1 MKVAVTAQGQE
12 LSSALDKRFG
22 RAQWIIVVDSD
33 SRDYQAYENTANLNM
48 AQGAGI
54 QTAKRVIDLGVD
66 AVLTGNVGP
75 KAFAT
80 LKAAEVQIFLTATP
94 TVSDAID
101 ALNNDKLE
109 PVSQANVAGHWS

>member
-1 MKVAVTAQGQE
+1 MNVAVTAQGQE

-22 RAQWIIVVDSD
+22 RAQWIMVVDLD
-33 SRDYQAYENTANLNM
+33 SKDYHAYENTANLNM

-80 LKAAEVQIFLTATP
+80 LKAAEVQIFLADAP

-101 ALNNDKLE
+101 ALNKGELTS
-109 PVSQANVAGHWS
+109 VSQANVDGHWS

>member
-12 LSSALDKRFG
+12 LGSAVDNRFG
-22 RAQWIIVVDSD
+22 RAEWIVVVDSD
-33 SRDYQAYENTANLNM
+33 SKDCQAYSNTANLNI

-54 QTAKRVIDLGVD
+54 QTAKRVIDLGVA

-80 LKAAEVQIFLTATP
+80 LDAANVPIFLTKAT
-94 TVSDAID
+94 TVGDAID
-101 ALNNDKLE
+101 SLENGELKLA
-109 PVSQANVAGHWS
+109 SHANVEGHWA

>member
-12 LSSALDKRFG
+12 LSSPLDLRFG
-22 RAQWIIVVDSD
+22 RAQWIVVVDTNTGD
-33 SRDYQAYENTANLNM
+33 HDAYDNAVNLNI

-54 QTAKRVIDLGVD
+54 QTAKRIIELDVA

-80 LKAAEVQIFLTATP
+80 LYATNVQIFLTKAT
-94 TVSDAID
+94 TVGDAID
-101 ALNNDKLE
+101 SLKNGELKL
-109 PVSQANVAGHWS
+109 SSHANVEGHWT

>member
-1 MKVAVTAQGQE
+1 MKVAVTAQGQV

-22 RAQWIIVVDSD
+22 RAEWILVIDSD
-33 SRDYQAYENTANLNM
+33 SKDCQAYSNTANLNI

-54 QTAKRVIDLGVD
+54 QTAKRVIDLGVA

-80 LKAAEVQIFLTATP
+80 LAAADVQIYLTTAM
-94 TVSDAID
+94 TVGDAID
-101 ALNNDKLE
+101 ALNNYELE
-109 PVSQANVAGHWS
+109 PVSQPKVAGHWS